1 MPNQEDAPYEEGAPY
16 QGDMLYAGDGPP
28 YRGGRKTHGP
38 RGRGSGRRW
47 TFGALALVVL
57 LAGGGYAG
65 YRLLGSDDAAA
76 DPQVTA
82 ARERLQEFLG
92 AWQKGRAEQAGTYT
106 DTPDG
111 AKSLIAS
118 VMTNL
123 KPSSTEITAGRGE
136 RKGDGDV
143 RVPFTVKMRVPGVG
157 AYGWDS
163 QAHVRQRSG
172 KWTVEFTTSMVHPKM
187 RPGQTLA
194 LTNASRADILDSNGK
209 KLEAASLVGAVDS
222 ASGKGVSGLEAHY
235 DERLSG
241 GKGPRKAVVVADRGS
256 GQAVTTLSAGKAA
269 EGRSVRTT
277 IDPRVQRAAVD
288 ALSGVKK
295 TAAIVAVDPHNGH
308 ILAAVNKPGGMNRA
322 LEGRYPPGST
332 FKVVTTAALL
342 DQGVRPSDVAP
353 CPKFAH
359 VNGQRFEN
367 QNQFV
372 LPEGSTFKDAFA
384 QSCNTY
390 FVGAR
395 GKLPDTALRDTAQAF
410 GLGGEWDVGAKTYN
424 GSVPANT
431 SDNDKAAAVI
441 GQGRVEASPLVMAS
455 IAATVKNGK
464 FEQPVLVPDA
474 VHKKFKASRDLAPKV
489 AADLRDLMR
498 ATVTSGSGHALKDLP
513 GSPHA
518 KTGTA
523 EYGTENPP
531 RTHAWMIGYQGS
543 SDLAWSVLLEDGGS
557 GGSDAGP
564 VAARFLRNLG

>member
-1 MPNQEDAPYEEGAPY
+1 MPNQEDAPYDEGAT
-16 QGDMLYAGDGPP
+16 
-28 YRGGRKTHGP
+28 YRGGRRGRGA

-47 TFGALALVVL
+47 AFGGLALVV

-65 YRLLGSDDAAA
+65 YRLLGSDDAA

-82 ARERLQEFLG
+82 ARERLQGFLG
-92 AWQKGRAEQAGTYT
+92 AWEKGQAEQAGTYT
-106 DTPDG
+106 DTPAG

-157 AYGWDS
+157 SYGWDS
-163 QAHVRQRSG
+163 EARVRQRSG
-172 KWTVEFTTSMVHPKM
+172 KWAVEFSTSMVHPKM

-194 LTNASRADILDSNGK
+194 LTNAARADILDSKGK
-209 KLEAASLVGAVDS
+209 KLEAASLVGVVDDK
-222 ASGKGVSGLEAHY
+222 SGKGVSGLEAHY

-241 GKGPRKAVVVADRGS
+241 GKGPSKAVVVADRNS
-256 GQAVTTLSAGKAA
+256 GQAVRTLSAEKST
-269 EGRSVRTT
+269 EGRPVKTT
-277 IDPRVQRAAVD
+277 IDPRVQRAAAD

-295 TAAIVAVDPHNGH
+295 TAAIVAVDPRNGH
-308 ILAAVNKPGGMNRA
+308 ILAAANQPGGMNRA

-342 DQGVRPSDVAP
+342 DRGVRPADAAP

-395 GKLPDTALRDTAQAF
+395 GKLSDTALRDTAQAF
-410 GLGGEWDVGAKTYN
+410 GIGGGWDVGAKTYN
-424 GSVPANT
+424 GGVPANT
-431 SDNDKAAAVI
+431 SDNDKAGAVI

-474 VHKKFKASRDLAPKV
+474 VREKFRAPRDLDPKV

-513 GSPHA
+513 GLPHA

-523 EYGTENPP
+523 EYGTDNPP

-543 SDLAWSVLLEDGGS
+543 SDLAWAVLLEDGGS

-564 VAARFLRNLG
+564 VAARFLRNLA